1 MDCNAIHHVVSPIE
15 EVTSKTAF
23 SGSFVLRESRD
34 EPWRI
39 LRDNLPHFPFDKQN
53 AKYILCNMKTAT
65 SVKLDKAIK
74 EEASKLASRMGLNL
88 SSVVNATLKK
98 FVTERRVVFS
108 LSPEFN
114 AKTERSFLKIKSD
127 IRKRKNLIGPFD
139 NLTDLKKSLLN

>member
-1 MDCNAIHHVVSPIE
+1 
-15 EVTSKTAF
+15 
-23 SGSFVLRESRD
+23 
-34 EPWRI
+34 
-39 LRDNLPHFPFDKQN
+39 
-53 AKYILCNMKTAT
+53 MKTAT